1 MTKSLRNNSDPLLK
15 NRAKAHLLRSIEKTK
30 ATNEGIGQK
39 VTTYVSEVTGKFN
52 VSSDNM
58 HYLIEN

>member
-15 NRAKAHLLRSIEKTK
+15 NRAKAHHLRIEQKLIIY
-30 ATNEGIGQK
+30 EGIEQK
-39 VTTYVSEVTGKFN
+39 VTTYVSEITGKFN